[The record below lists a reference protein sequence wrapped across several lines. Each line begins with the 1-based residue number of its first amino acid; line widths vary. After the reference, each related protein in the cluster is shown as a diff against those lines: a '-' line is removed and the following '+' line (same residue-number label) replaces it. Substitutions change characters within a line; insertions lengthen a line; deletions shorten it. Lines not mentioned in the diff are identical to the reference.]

1 MKRTILLLCLTAL
14 SVLPAA
20 AVSWSIGFEGGYAY
34 NDYSIETQ
42 YAYDMRYTGASGFTV
57 GVPVQLD
64 ILDWLGVRMD
74 LQYVQ
79 KNHKMYRTH
88 IYEGIYTNT
97 QDHYLQVPVLV
108 NFSFGGKRVRGY
120 TGLGGYMGGWLAS
133 HREGVATTTAFP
145 STTAFGVALYAFD
158 EYRELDNRHD
168 NRFDAGLAGNL
179 GIRVKI
185 DERMAFFAEGTV
197 FYGLVS
203 SEKIHNKVAPTPR
216 YNTTYT
222 LQVGLLFSLDRSAY
236 INHKTPKEK

>member
-1 MKRTILLLCLTAL
+1 MKRTILLFCLAAF
-14 SVLPAA
+14 SALPAA
-20 AVSWSIGFEGGYAY
+20 AVSWFLGFEGGYAY
-34 NDYSIETQ
+34 NDYTINTQ
-42 YAYDMRYTGASGFTV
+42 YAYDMRYTGANGFSV

-88 IYEGIYTNT
+88 SYKDIYTDT

-108 NFSFGGKRVRGY
+108 NFSFGGDRVRGY
-120 TGLGGYMGGWLAS
+120 ASVGGYMGCWLAS
-133 HREGVATTTAFP
+133 HRKGVAQTTTAP
-145 STTAFGVALYAFD
+145 AFSKSDELYRFN
-158 EYRELDNRHD
+158 EYRELDAGHD
-168 NRFDAGLAGNL
+168 NRFDAGAAGNL

-185 DERMAFFAEGTV
+185 DERMAFFAECAV

-203 SEKIHNKVAPTPR
+203 TEKTRHRVSPTPR

-222 LQVGLLFSLDRSAY
+222 LQVGLLFALDRHAY
-236 INHKTPKEK
+236 INHKTSK